1 MAAQPTSGAYWP
13 AVIDGAENGIL
24 YTVAAANLTFPL
36 VLFLVGLPEPWNI
49 FQGEASP
56 INWFSSVQCAI
67 LGTLGLAVFFVTRL
81 GRAAGCDPIPRAW
94 PWLVVSF
101 GFFFLSFDEKFEIHE
116 NTRELFLKPRGWF
129 TEIPGIKSGDVVL
142 PLYAVLGVVLTYF
155 LVRDLK
161 RLRRSLIVFLA
172 AMALIFVTALQD
184 SMQLAIFRIPWV
196 RHTQIVV
203 EEAGEV
209 WAQALFAVALVWMFF
224 DKLRAFV
231 TSIAARRDPPAA
243 PAS

>member
-1 MAAQPTSGAYWP
+1 MAAGPMSGSRWP
-13 AVIDGAENGIL
+13 VAIDGAERGIL
-24 YTVAAANLTFPL
+24 YAVAAANLIFPL
-36 VLFLVGLPEPWNI
+36 VLFLVGLPEPWDI
-49 FQGEASP
+49 FLGEASP

-67 LGTLGLAVFFVTRL
+67 LGVLGLAVFFVTRL

-94 PWLVVSF
+94 PWLVVSL

-116 NTRELFLKPRGWF
+116 QTRELFLKPRGWF

-142 PLYAVLGVVLTYF
+142 PLYAVLGVLLTYF

-161 RLRRSLIVFLA
+161 RLRRSLIVFLT

-231 TSIAARRDPPAA
+231 TAIAAHRDRPAVPA
-243 PAS
+243 P